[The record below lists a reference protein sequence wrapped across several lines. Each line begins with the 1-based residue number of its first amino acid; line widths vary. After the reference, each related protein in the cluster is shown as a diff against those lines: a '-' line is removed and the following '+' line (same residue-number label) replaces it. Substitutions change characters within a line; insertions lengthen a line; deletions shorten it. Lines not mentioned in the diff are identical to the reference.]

1 MPAII
6 PRILDS
12 ATKRYQI
19 ELLSLDGLS
28 ATAVAQWRNL
38 AQRAMEPNPFCD
50 PDFVIPL
57 VMHFDYS
64 KAALLV
70 VRDQFQ
76 QWQFATPVIQHH
88 LEEGSPLPELRT
100 LRSPYSFL
108 NQPLVGRDNPVMT
121 LTCLFDTLSRQRVW
135 HGLGCGKV
143 RSDAEQFELMEFSAQ
158 VCGVDFLTAQKN
170 SRPSVIPRSQEE
182 LLQRCSSNRRKS
194 LRKTWKKLTTSGK
207 VEYRL
212 NRPSAEEL
220 EAIETFLW
228 LESTG
233 WKGDQGTALTCQQHD
248 RQFFRS
254 MCQNF
259 AREQKLYFGE
269 LLLNDRVIASTCNLQ
284 AEKVLFAFKIGW
296 DAACT
301 EFGLGY
307 WSELLL
313 ADAVFREA
321 PFIEL
326 IDSCSHEDSYTGS
339 VWPERIEVSH
349 ALLLWSRRAR
359 LAQGAKTIV
368 KSIVYR

>member
-19 ELLSLDGLS
+19 EMLALGELS

-57 VMHFDYS
+57 VTHFDLHRV
-64 KAALLV
+64 ALLV
-70 VRDQFQ
+70 VRDQCQ
-76 QWQFATPVIQHH
+76 QWQFAAPVIQHY

-108 NQPLVGRDNPVMT
+108 DQPLVGRDDPVMT
-121 LTCLFDTLSRQRVW
+121 LTCLFDALSRQREW
-135 HGLGCGKV
+135 HGMGCGKV
-143 RSDAEQFELMEFSAQ
+143 RCDSEQFELIEFSAK
-158 VCGVDFLTAQKN
+158 VCGMDFQTVQKN
-170 SRPSVIPRSQEE
+170 SRPSAIPRSREE

-194 LRKTWKKLTTSGK
+194 LRKTWKKLTASGK

-212 NRPSAEEL
+212 IRP
-220 EAIETFLW
+220 EADEMETIETFLW

-233 WKGDQGTALTCQQHD
+233 WKGNQGTAVTCQQED
-248 RQFFRS
+248 RQFFIS

-284 AEKVLFAFKIGW
+284 AGKVLFAFKIGW

-359 LAQGAKTIV
+359 LAQGAKSIV
-368 KSIVYR
+368 KAIVNR